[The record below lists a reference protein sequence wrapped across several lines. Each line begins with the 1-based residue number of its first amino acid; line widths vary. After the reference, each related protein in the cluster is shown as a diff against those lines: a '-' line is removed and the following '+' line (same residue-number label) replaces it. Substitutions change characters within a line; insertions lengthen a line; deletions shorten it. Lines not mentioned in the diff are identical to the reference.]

1 MNYNKKMS
9 YKDFIK
15 FVLPSILIMLT
26 ISVYTI
32 VDGLFVSNFVGS
44 DALAAINISM
54 PLFTIAFAVGIMF
67 SSGGGALISI
77 KLGEKDIDKASNYF
91 SNLINVG
98 LLIGLVAT
106 GLGLLFQNQLI
117 SILGANESLSQYV
130 KVYSFY
136 MIISFPIMILKILF
150 EGFLRAEG
158 RPNSALTMSIIGGV
172 VNIILDYIFIVHFK
186 MGIAGAGLG
195 TFLGNVV
202 SVFYGMYYFYGK
214 KTIFKYRISK
224 VDWTFM
230 LATLTN
236 GSSEMVNEI
245 AIAFTTYL
253 FNILTL
259 KYAGNAGVAAISV
272 ILYVNF
278 LFSSIFIGLST
289 GIAPILSYHFGAKN
303 TESLIELKKYS
314 KKTLL
319 ILSPLMCII
328 LLIFNPFL
336 VSLFLKKTD
345 IAYNL
350 STVGL
355 SIFSFGFLFSGL
367 NIYGSAYFTALSNG
381 KISALISFGKTFIV
395 FFIMSLILPKA
406 LGITGV
412 WLIMPITEILTSF
425 VVIKFIRTKSPDF
438 IINRGIR
445 V

>member
-1 MNYNKKMS
+1 MRDLS
-9 YKDFIK
+9 RCLRWGQA
-15 FVLPSILIMLT
+15 VAILR
-26 ISVYTI
+26 ISASQLSV
-32 VDGLFVSNFVGS
+32 FF
-44 DALAAINISM
+44 
-54 PLFTIAFAVGIMF
+54 PAFC
-67 SSGGGALISI
+67 
-77 KLGEKDIDKASNYF
+77 
-91 SNLINVG
+91 
-98 LLIGLVAT
+98 
-106 GLGLLFQNQLI
+106 
-117 SILGANESLSQYV
+117 
-130 KVYSFY
+130 
-136 MIISFPIMILKILF
+136 
-150 EGFLRAEG
+150 
-158 RPNSALTMSIIGGV
+158 
-172 VNIILDYIFIVHFK
+172 
-186 MGIAGAGLG
+186 AGAGRFPASKTGCKTGCILG
-195 TFLGNVV
+195 
-202 SVFYGMYYFYGK
+202 
-214 KTIFKYRISK
+214 
-224 VDWTFM
+224 
-230 LATLTN
+230 
-236 GSSEMVNEI
+236 
-245 AIAFTTYL
+245 